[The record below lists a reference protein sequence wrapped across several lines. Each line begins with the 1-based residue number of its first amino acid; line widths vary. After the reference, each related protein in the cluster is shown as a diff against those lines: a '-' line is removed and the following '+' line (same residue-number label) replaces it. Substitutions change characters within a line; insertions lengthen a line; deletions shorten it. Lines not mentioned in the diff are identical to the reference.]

1 MAKDKKINL
10 LFDAT
15 IIVNAY
21 DKKTIKSQRG
31 FFFVALNVL
40 RQLSHC
46 KDITIYLYSQ
56 NLNLERCWNKIKK
69 QYFQD
74 QNSKRILPHIP
85 GIKKN

>member
-21 DKKTIKSQRG
+21 DKKQSNRSGI
-31 FFFVALNVL
+31 FFVALNVL

-69 QYFQD
+69 QYF
-74 QNSKRILPHIP
+74 ILLFWSLRRVIEREREP
-85 GIKKN
+85 